1 MITHRNWDDKKIR
14 VNLDTRLMAGAMST
28 SPFPIPTPQEL
39 RHNFLGSDRF
49 LRVHL
54 NNAFHQFES
63 DDKRKGLF
71 IFYGPYNAL
80 RRFNCLVIG
89 L

>member
-14 VNLDTRLMAGAMST
+14 VNLDTRLMAGAMSI
-28 SPFPIPTPQEL
+28 SLFPIPTPQEL
-39 RHNFLGSDRF
+39 RHNFLGWECF
-49 LRVHL
+49 LIVDL

-63 DDKRKGLF
+63 DDKRKDLF
-71 IFYGPYNAL
+71 IFYGPDNAL
-80 RRFNCLVIG
+80 RRFNSLVME